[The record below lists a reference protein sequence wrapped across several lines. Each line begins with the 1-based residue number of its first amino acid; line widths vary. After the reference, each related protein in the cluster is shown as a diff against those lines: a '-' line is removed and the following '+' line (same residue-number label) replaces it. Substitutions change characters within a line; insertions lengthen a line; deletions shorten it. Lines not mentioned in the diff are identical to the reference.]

1 VSTVDSD
8 AIGHDV
14 LAPGGAAFGAVAS
27 RWPMVVSDGVID
39 RGELGGIVFSDPS
52 ELEALEAMTHPHI
65 FGTIATRVEGID
77 GPVVVEIPLLHEA
90 PPGDWRRIVVDCDD
104 DLRRERLVAR
114 GMTETEAKTRMAAQA
129 SRAEWLAVAD
139 LVIPNHTGLQ
149 PLSEAV
155 DRVSDMILHD
165 QS

>member
-1 VSTVDSD
+1 VDSD
-8 AIGHDV
+8 AVGHEV

-39 RGELGGIVFSDPS
+39 RGRLGRIVFSDTS

-65 FGTIATRVEGID
+65 FGTIAARVEGID
-77 GPVVVEIPLLHEA
+77 GPVVVEIPLLHKA
-90 PPGDWRRIVVDCDD
+90 PPGNWRRIVVDCDD
-104 DLRRERLVAR
+104 GVRLDRLVAR
-114 GMTETEAKTRMAAQA
+114 GMEPAEAKARMAAQA

-139 LVIPNHTGLQ
+139 LVVPNHTGLQ

-155 DRVSDMILHD
+155 DRVSEMILHD